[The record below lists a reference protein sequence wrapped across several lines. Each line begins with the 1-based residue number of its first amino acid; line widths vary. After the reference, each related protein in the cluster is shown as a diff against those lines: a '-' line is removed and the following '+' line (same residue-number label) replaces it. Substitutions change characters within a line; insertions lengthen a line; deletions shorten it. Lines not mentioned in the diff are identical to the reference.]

1 MSDNRPEFAFIE
13 WIKNHAPTRPEVLLG
28 IGDDA
33 AILAASPLE
42 SVVTKDVIMSGV
54 HFTTDTPLPLVG
66 RKALAVNISDIA
78 AMGARP
84 IAAFIGIVL
93 PKTFSQADAEA
104 LYSGL
109 QSLAAEWEITIA
121 GGDTNSW
128 DGPLVISVTLI
139 GHVEAGTAVRRDG
152 AKPGDWICVTG
163 PLGGSLSTGRHLNF
177 IPRVNEALA
186 LKSAV
191 SLHAMLDLSDGLGSD
206 LFHILD
212 RSNVGARIF
221 GDAIPIHSDVDQS
234 LSAQDR
240 LNHAISDG
248 EDFEFLFTLSADEGK
263 KLLQSLPSGISVFH
277 IGEITA
283 DLGAV
288 LITNEKEHL
297 LTRTGWAHQFG
308 SVPSSAIK

>member
-1 MSDNRPEFAFIE
+1 MSDNRPEFALIE
-13 WIKNHAPTRPEVLLG
+13 WIRSQSSTSPEVLLG

-33 AILAASPLE
+33 AILAASSFE

-54 HFTTDTPLPLVG
+54 HFTPDMPLHLVG

-93 PKTFSQADAEA
+93 PKTFTRADAEA
-104 LYSGL
+104 LYAGL
-109 QSLAAEWEITIA
+109 QSLAAEWNIAIA

-139 GHVEAGTAVRRDG
+139 GHVEAGTAIRRDG
-152 AKPGDWICVTG
+152 AKPGDWIFVTG
-163 PLGGSLSTGRHLNF
+163 PLGGSLPSGRHLNF
-177 IPRVNEALA
+177 TPRVKEARS

-212 RSNVGARIF
+212 RSNVGAKIF
-221 GDAIPIHSDVDQS
+221 GDSIPIHSEVDQT
-234 LSAQDR
+234 LPFADR

-248 EDFEFLFTLSADEGK
+248 EDFELLFTLSADEGK
-263 KLLQSLPSGISVFH
+263 QLLQSPPEGVSVFH

-283 DLGAV
+283 QPDAV
-288 LITNEKEHL
+288 LIVNEKEHF

-308 SVPSSAIK
+308 SVP